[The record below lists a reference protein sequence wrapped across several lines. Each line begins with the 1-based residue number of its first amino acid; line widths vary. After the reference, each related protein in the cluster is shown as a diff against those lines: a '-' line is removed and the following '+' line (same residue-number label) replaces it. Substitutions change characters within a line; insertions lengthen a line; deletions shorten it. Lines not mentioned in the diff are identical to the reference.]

1 MAIII
6 MPKQGL
12 QMTEGVITRWLKK
25 EGEMVKEGEPLF
37 EMETD
42 KLAITI
48 DSSASGI
55 LTKILRSEGDTVPV
69 AEPIAAIGAED
80 DIPLPVK
87 SASDEVPLTGKAQKK
102 PTESETRMEKSA
114 SSPTKMAPMF
124 PAVNPSI
131 PSPPMMAVIP
141 VEKTI
146 RPMIPWSSAADPEC
160 RIATPRAKMRAE
172 ERGLDCKTI
181 PGTGPDG
188 LVIERDVLNFRL
200 QVRPVSAALA
210 FQAVEVD
217 MTEAKRLFELFAAH
231 AVTFGTSDLL
241 ARAAART
248 GDLPGLSIT
257 ARTSK
262 ADLSVAA
269 SPDTLTL
276 GEIRS
281 SGKAWLTL
289 LYVGEPDQ
297 AVSVL
302 RQIQNLLECPLLLL

>member
-12 QMTEGVITRWLKK
+12 QMTEGIITRWLKK
-25 EGEMVKEGEPLF
+25 EGEQVTEGEPLF

-55 LTKILRSEGDTVPV
+55 LTKILRPEGDTVPV
-69 AEPIAAIGAED
+69 AEPIAVIGSNDVIPPPAE
-80 DIPLPVK
+80 L
-87 SASDEVPLTGKAQKK
+87 ASNA
-102 PTESETRMEKSA
+102 
-114 SSPTKMAPMF
+114 
-124 PAVNPSI
+124 NPSI
-131 PSPPMMAVIP
+131 GKAHQTPTGSETPAEKRTPSPAQTAPASPSIIP
-141 VEKTI
+141 SPAPITPAISEEK
-146 RPMIPWSSAADPEC
+146 AARSIMPRLPAAAFGC
-160 RIATPRAKMRAE
+160 RFATPRARMRAE
-172 ERGLDCKTI
+172 ERGFDWKAI

-200 QVRPVSAALA
+200 QVQPVSAALA

-231 AVTFGTSDLL
+231 AVPFGTADLL
-241 ARAAART
+241 TRAAART
-248 GDLPGLSIT
+248 GDLLGVSIT

-276 GEIRS
+276 GETGP

-289 LYVGEPDQ
+289 PSAGETDQ
-297 AVSVL
+297 TVSVL
-302 RQIQNLLECPLLLL
+302 RQIQALLECPLLLL

>member
-25 EGEMVKEGEPLF
+25 EGEMVKEDEPLF

-55 LTKILRSEGDTVPV
+55 LTKILRAEGDTVPV
-69 AEPIAAIGAED
+69 AEPIAVIGAD
-80 DIPLPVK
+80 DIPLPAK
-87 SASDEVPLTGKAQKK
+87 PVPDADPSIGKAKK
-102 PTESETRMEKSA
+102 NPTGPETSTEKRTPSLTPVVPA
-114 SSPTKMAPMF
+114 SRSI
-124 PAVNPSI
+124 NPS
-131 PSPPMMAVIP
+131 PA
-141 VEKTI
+141 
-146 RPMIPWSSAADPEC
+146 PMIPAILEEKAACSIMPGFPAAAPGC
-160 RIATPRAKMRAE
+160 RFATPRAKMRAE
-172 ERGLDCKTI
+172 ERGFDWKAI

-188 LVIERDVLNFRL
+188 LVIDRDVLIFRP

-217 MTEAKRLFELFAAH
+217 MTEAKCLFELFAAH
-231 AVTFGTSDLL
+231 AVPFGTADLL

-248 GDLPGLSIT
+248 GDLLDLSIST
-257 ARTSK
+257 STSK

-276 GEIRS
+276 GEIRL

-289 LYVGEPDQ
+289 SYVGEPDQ

-302 RQIQNLLECPLLLL
+302 RQVQNLLECPLLLL